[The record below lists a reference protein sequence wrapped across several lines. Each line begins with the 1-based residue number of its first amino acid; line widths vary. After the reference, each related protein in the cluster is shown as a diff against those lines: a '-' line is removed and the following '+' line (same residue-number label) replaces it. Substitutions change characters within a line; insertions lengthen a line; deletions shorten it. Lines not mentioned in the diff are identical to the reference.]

1 MQKTPPEP
9 VLAPNKQWEN
19 RWDSIWQQRNV
30 VWDVIAWIRSYYNSL
45 AQRLLASRVPDH
57 GSILELGCGTAGV
70 LLSLSPRVG
79 RAVGLDISD
88 AILAQ
93 AREAQQ
99 ARGITNVELVK
110 GDCRAVPYT
119 EQFDV
124 VWSAGLIEH
133 FFKHDIDVVRQHLV
147 AVKPGGI
154 AVMAV
159 PYAYSLHHLH
169 YLISRPAPLRWLWPW
184 SNERHFQQFYS
195 RARLHRL
202 ARRIGYP
209 HRVFFLPPPLLGG
222 AIGIVVLQIKKPV
235 VK

>member
-1 MQKTPPEP
+1 MPSEP
-9 VLAPNKQWEN
+9 VLASNKQWEN
-19 RWDSIWQQRNV
+19 RWDSIWQQRSF
-30 VWDVIAWIRSYYNSL
+30 VWDVIACIRSYYNSL
-45 AQRLLASRVPDH
+45 AQRLLMSRVPAK

-70 LLSLSPRVG
+70 LLSLSPHVS

-88 AILAQ
+88 AILAKAEQ
-93 AREAQQ
+93 EKV
-99 ARGITNVELVK
+99 ARGITNVQLVK
-110 GDCRAVPYT
+110 GDCREVPYDS
-119 EQFDV
+119 EFDV

-133 FFKHDIDVVRQHLV
+133 FFKNDIDIVRQHV
-147 AVKPGGI
+147 RAVKPGGV

-184 SNERHFQQFYS
+184 SNERYFQQFYS

-209 HRVFFLPPPLLGG
+209 HRVFFLSPPLIGG
-222 AIGIVVLQIKKPV
+222 AIGIVVLQIKKPKAV
-235 VK
+235 V